1 MARMIRAALL
11 VLLLLPA
18 PLGAEDLPG
27 FTISPPAGV
36 HWREVQRNATSLVW
50 MRRTADR
57 DTSFGVAVLSSR
69 LSTRF
74 DDDGFLDWV
83 KRSKTANPD
92 PRRFGFIEAH
102 HAADA
107 GNGAR
112 CVRYRTV
119 IEDRTLGTLLQVA
132 GLACLHPDE
141 PQRYFDVQ
149 YSARYPAGV
158 TLADDLI
165 AEGDAFVESLRFTAP
180 PADGDWSMG
189 PGARMDNRRDAA

>member
-1 MARMIRAALL
+1 MARMIRATLL
-11 VLLLLPA
+11 ALLLLPA
-18 PLGAEDLPG
+18 SLGAEDLPG
-27 FTISPPAGV
+27 FTITPPAGD

-57 DTSFGVAVLSSR
+57 ETSFGVAVLGSR

-83 KRSKTANPD
+83 RRSKSANPD
-92 PRRFGFIEAH
+92 PRRFEIVESSY
-102 HAADA
+102 AADGENA
-107 GNGAR
+107 AR
-112 CVRYRTV
+112 CIRYRSV
-119 IEDRTLGTLLQVA
+119 IGDRPRGTLLQVA

-158 TLADDLI
+158 TLAEDLI
-165 AEGDAFVESLRFTAP
+165 AEGEAFVESFRFTAP

-189 PGARMDNRRDAA
+189 AGARVDNRRDAA

>member
-1 MARMIRAALL
+1 MIRATML
-11 VLLLLPA
+11 VLLLSAA
-18 PLGAEDLPG
+18 PLGAEELPG
-27 FTISPPAGV
+27 FTISPPAGG

-83 KRSKTANPD
+83 KRSKSANPD
-92 PRRFGFIEAH
+92 PRRFEIIESSY
-102 HAADA
+102 AADA
-107 GNGAR
+107 ENAAR

-132 GLACLHPDE
+132 GLACLHPDDA
-141 PQRYFDVQ
+141 QRYFDVQ
-149 YSARYPAGV
+149 YSARYPMGV
-158 TLADDLI
+158 TLAGDLI
-165 AEGDAFVESLRFTAP
+165 AEGDAFVEGFRFTAP

-189 PGARMDNRRDAA
+189 SGDRRDNRQDAA

>member
-1 MARMIRAALL
+1 MASMLRTTLL
-11 VLLLLPA
+11 ALLLLSA

-27 FTISPPAGV
+27 FTITPPDGG
-36 HWREVQRNATSLVW
+36 HWHEVQRNATSMVW

-57 DTSFGVAVLSSR
+57 DTSFGAAVLSSR

-74 DDDGFLDWV
+74 DDDGFVDWV
-83 KRSKTANPD
+83 ERSKSANPD
-92 PRRFGFIEAH
+92 PRRFEIMEASYT
-102 HAADA
+102 ADA
-107 GNGAR
+107 KNAAR

-119 IEDRTLGTLLQVA
+119 IQDRSLGALLQVA

-149 YSARYPAGV
+149 YSARYPKGV
-158 TLADDLI
+158 TLAGDLI
-165 AEGDAFVESLRFTAP
+165 AEGDAFVEGFRFTAP

-189 PGARMDNRRDAA
+189 SGARRDNRQDAA